1 MKSDGNQTQKF
12 YDINKDEIQTKLC
25 IVDKS
30 MAQNHFHIK
39 NMVCSHCAEVLEE
52 KLAEAEFNVKQI
64 ELGEL
69 TLSESISDLE
79 YQRLMNVVQK
89 NGFEIINDQGSK
101 TVEQIK
107 QLIIQLVRT
116 NKELNGRLSEY
127 LSKNLNKEYQH
138 LSRLFSNV
146 EGKSIERY
154 FILQK
159 VERAK
164 ELIVYGEHTLTEIAY
179 ELGYSSQQHFSRQFK
194 SETGLSPSHFKEI
207 KENKRIS
214 IDQI

>member
-1 MKSDGNQTQKF
+1 MSNQ
-12 YDINKDEIQTKLC
+12 
-25 IVDKS
+25 
-30 MAQNHFHIK
+30 HFHIK
-39 NMVCSHCAEVLEE
+39 NMVCSHCAEVLER
-52 KLAEAEFNVKQI
+52 KLTEADFDIQKI

-69 TLSESISDLE
+69 TLREPVSQKGLS
-79 YQRLMNVVQK
+79 RLVEVVK
-89 NGFEIINDQGSK
+89 NNGFEIINDQSSK

-116 NKELNGRLSEY
+116 NKELNKKLSDY
-127 LSKNLNKEYQH
+127 LSQKLHKDYQV

-154 FILQK
+154 YILQK
-159 VERAK
+159 IERAK
-164 ELIVYGEHTLTEIAY
+164 ELIVYGELNMTEIAY

-194 SETGLSPSHFKEI
+194 KETGLSPSHFKEV

-214 IDQI
+214 IDQL

>member
-1 MKSDGNQTQKF
+1 MKQQ
-12 YDINKDEIQTKLC
+12 
-25 IVDKS
+25 
-30 MAQNHFHIK
+30 HFHIK

-52 KLAEAEFNVKQI
+52 KLKSSNFEVKKI

-69 TLSESISDLE
+69 TLADPINDAE
-79 YQRLMNVVQK
+79 YQRLIKVVNT

-101 TVEQIK
+101 LVEQIK

-116 NKELNGRLSEY
+116 NKELAGKLSEY
-127 LSKNLNKEYQH
+127 LSSELNKEYQY

-154 FILQK
+154 YILQK
-159 VERAK
+159 IERAK
-164 ELIVYGEHTLTEIAY
+164 ELIVYGEQNLTEIAY

-194 SETGLSPSHFKEI
+194 KETGLSPSHFKEV
-207 KENKRIS
+207 KENKRVS

>member
-1 MKSDGNQTQKF
+1 MSNQHF
-12 YDINKDEIQTKLC
+12 Y
-25 IVDKS
+25 
-30 MAQNHFHIK
+30 IK
-39 NMVCSHCAEVLEE
+39 NMVCSHCAEVLGD
-52 KLAEAEFNVKQI
+52 KLAEAQFDVKHI

-69 TLSESISDLE
+69 TLQASVDELE
-79 YQRLMNVVQK
+79 YMRLIEVVKK

-101 TVEQIK
+101 TVERIK

-116 NKELNGRLSEY
+116 NKELTGKLSEY
-127 LSKNLNKEYQH
+127 LSGELNKDYQNI
-138 LSRLFSNV
+138 SRLFSNV

-159 VERAK
+159 IERAK
-164 ELIVYGEHTLTEIAY
+164 ELIVYGELTFTEIAY

-194 SETGLSPSHFKEI
+194 SETGLSPSHFKEV

-214 IDQI
+214 IDKI

>member
-1 MKSDGNQTQKF
+1 
-12 YDINKDEIQTKLC
+12 
-25 IVDKS
+25 
-30 MAQNHFHIK
+30 
-39 NMVCSHCAEVLEE
+39 MVCTCCTENLEN
-52 KLAEAEFNVKQI
+52 KITKASFTIKHI
-64 ELGEL
+64 DLGEL
-69 TLSESISDLE
+69 TLTEPISDEE
-79 YQRLMNVVQK
+79 YQRLVKVVQK

-107 QLIIQLVRT
+107 QLVIQVVRR
-116 NKELNGRLSEY
+116 KVELSGNLSSF
-127 LSKNLNKEYQH
+127 LAKNLNKDYQH
-138 LSRLFSNV
+138 LSRLFSEV

-159 VERAK
+159 IERAK
-164 ELIVYGEHTLTEIAY
+164 ELIVYGETNFTEITY

-194 SETGLSPSHFKEI
+194 KETGLSPSHFKEI